1 MPTVLVAGANRG
13 LGLEFVRQY
22 AADGARVIAGVRD
35 PAKADELNEIAKA
48 SGGAITVHKLD
59 TADDGSVS
67 AFKAK
72 VGDQPVDILLA
83 VAGVMGGDR
92 QQQLGDIDFAEW
104 MRTLS
109 VNTLG
114 PARLA
119 DAFVDNLRAGQ
130 EKKLVAITSGMGST
144 SESSGGYFAYRS
156 SKAALNNVVRN
167 LSIALRDDRIV
178 CVALN
183 PGWVKTDMGGAGAHI
198 TPEQS
203 IAAMKERIARYTMA
217 DTGRFLSWDGKQ
229 FGW

>member
-22 AADGARVIAGVRD
+22 AADGARVIAGARD
-35 PAKADELNEIAKA
+35 PARADELKAIADA
-48 SGGAITVHKLD
+48 SGGGVSVHRLD
-59 TADDGSVS
+59 VADDASVA
-67 AFKAK
+67 AFKAEA
-72 VGDQPVDILLA
+72 GDQPIDILLA

-92 QQQLGDIDFAEW
+92 QHKLGDIDFAEW
-104 MRTLS
+104 LRTLS

-119 DAFVDNLRAGQ
+119 DAFVENLRAGQ
-130 EKKLVAITSGMGST
+130 EKKLIAITSGMGST

-183 PGWVKTDMGGAGAHI
+183 PGWVKTDMGGAGARL
-198 TPEQS
+198 TPEES
-203 IAAMKERIARYTMA
+203 ISAMKARIERYTMA